1 MSGRTLI
8 VNGLIVTATDAYQ
21 ADILIEQ
28 ERIALIGTDLAD
40 TVEADHVVDASGK
53 YVLPGG
59 IDVHTHLELYSWDT
73 VSADDFYT
81 GHVAAAFGGT
91 TCHIDFANQVK
102 GESLQQAL
110 EAWHARAEGK
120 AVIDYG
126 FHVSITDPR
135 DDVLA
140 EMARLPEW
148 GVTSVKLFLAYK
160 GVYQLSDGDFFRVCR
175 RAAELGLLPIVHAEN
190 GDVIDILVREALAQG
205 HTPPVWHART
215 RPPEAEAEAT
225 QRAIW
230 LAEMAGSPVY
240 IVHLTQRDALAAV
253 SAARARGRPVYAET
267 CVQYLFFT
275 VEDLERPNFEGAKWV
290 CSPPFRTDADR
301 EALWRGLA
309 RGDLSVVATDHC
321 PFNFA
326 TQKVLGRDRFDKI
339 PNGVPAIEDRLIM
352 LYHAGV
358 HEGRLSLH
366 RFVEVT
372 STNPAKLFG
381 LYPRKGTVAVG
392 SDADLVIWDPG
403 ARHVRRAETHHMN
416 VDYNLWEGWEV
427 VGRPEKVFS
436 RGRLIVDGER
446 FLGTPGS
453 GRYVHRRAP
462 LLSP

>member
-1 MSGRTLI
+1 MKTLI
-8 VNGLIVTATDAYQ
+8 VGGQIVTATDTYV
-21 ADILIEQ
+21 ADILIEG
-28 ERIALIGTDLAD
+28 ERVALIGRDLAS
-40 TVEADHVVDASGK
+40 TVQADRTVDATGK

-59 IDVHTHLELYSWDT
+59 IDVHTHLELASWGT
-73 VSADDFYT
+73 VSADDFFT

-91 TCHIDFANQVK
+91 TCHIDFANQAR
-102 GESLQQAL
+102 GHSLREAL
-110 EAWHARAEGK
+110 DAWHARAEGK

-135 DDVLA
+135 PEVLE
-140 EMARLPEW
+140 EMAQLPTW

-190 GDVIDILVREALAQG
+190 GDVIDILVREALARG
-205 HTPPVWHART
+205 ETAPIWHAHT
-215 RPPEAEAEAT
+215 RPPQAEAEAT
-225 QRAIW
+225 ARAIW
-230 LAEMAGSPVY
+230 LAEMAGAPVY

-253 SAARARGRPVYAET
+253 ANARARGRPVYAET

-275 VEDLERPNFEGAKWV
+275 VEELARPDFEGAKWV
-290 CSPPFRTDADR
+290 CSPPFRTREDC
-301 EALWRGLA
+301 EALWQGLA
-309 RGDLSVVATDHC
+309 RGELAVVSTDHC

-326 TQKVLGRDRFDKI
+326 GQKDLGRDRFDHI

-366 RFVEVT
+366 RFVELT
-372 STNPAKLFG
+372 STAPAKLFG

-392 SDADLVIWDPG
+392 SDADVVIWNPS
-403 ARHVRRAETHHMN
+403 ARHVRSARTHHMN

-427 VGRPEKVFS
+427 VGRPEQVFS
-436 RGRLIVDGER
+436 RGRLIVDGDR

-453 GRYVHRRAP
+453 GQYLQRTAP
-462 LLSP
+462 TLL

>member
-1 MSGRTLI
+1 MKTLI
-8 VNGLIVTATDAYQ
+8 VGGQIVTATDTYV
-21 ADILIEQ
+21 ADILIEG
-28 ERIALIGTDLAD
+28 ERVALIGRDLAS
-40 TVEADHVVDASGK
+40 TVQADRTVDATGK

-59 IDVHTHLELYSWDT
+59 IDVHTHLELASWGT
-73 VSADDFYT
+73 VSADDFFT

-91 TCHIDFANQVK
+91 TCHIDFANQAR
-102 GESLQQAL
+102 GHSLREAL
-110 EAWHARAEGK
+110 DAWHARAEGK

-135 DDVLA
+135 PEVLE
-140 EMARLPEW
+140 EMAQLPTW

-190 GDVIDILVREALAQG
+190 GDVIDILVREALARG
-205 HTPPVWHART
+205 ETAPIWHAHT
-215 RPPEAEAEAT
+215 RPPQAEAEAT
-225 QRAIW
+225 ARAIW
-230 LAEMAGSPVY
+230 LAEMAGAPVY

-253 SAARARGRPVYAET
+253 ANARARGRPVYAET

-275 VEDLERPNFEGAKWV
+275 AEELARPDFEGAKWV
-290 CSPPFRTDADR
+290 CSPPFRTREDC
-301 EALWRGLA
+301 EALWQGLA
-309 RGDLSVVATDHC
+309 RGELAVVSTDHC

-326 TQKVLGRDRFDKI
+326 GQKDLGRDRFDHI

-366 RFVEVT
+366 RFVELT
-372 STNPAKLFG
+372 STAPAKLFG

-392 SDADLVIWDPG
+392 SDADVVIWNPS
-403 ARHVRRAETHHMN
+403 ARHVRSARTHHMN

-427 VGRPEKVFS
+427 VGRPEQVFS
-436 RGRLIVDGER
+436 RGRLIVDGDR

-453 GRYVHRRAP
+453 GQYLQRTAP
-462 LLSP
+462 TLL